1 MDPFFIYHP
10 GGAIAEKL
18 YSEKDWWIDQIVEK
32 PSATIELI
40 SKKYKFGGKTDFW
53 DDYIFMLLISPSLTK
68 ICKLPDIRS
77 AVNKYSELDHCLF
90 FRYIRRDEDPVRFRR
105 AFWNVNSF
113 GKQLSLRLAKELRIP
128 FIAHPN
134 KGKLNQ
140 ICVNFSPKNQ
150 HKIAFIFKG
159 QFKLAHAEF
168 LHEFLRGSVAFI
180 PRVKITLILVDED
193 SSNLRNT
200 GIDHVEIISLP
211 KSSTFD
217 KLNFY
222 YVFEITK
229 I

>member
-1 MDPFFIYHP
+1 M
-10 GGAIAEKL
+10 
-18 YSEKDWWIDQIVEK
+18 S
-32 PSATIELI
+32 
-40 SKKYKFGGKTDFW
+40 
-53 DDYIFMLLISPSLTK
+53 
-68 ICKLPDIRS
+68 
-77 AVNKYSELDHCLF
+77 F

-113 GKQLSLRLAKELRIP
+113 GKQLSLRLANELRIP

-140 ICVNFSPKNQ
+140 TCVNHSPKNQ

-159 QFKLAHAEF
+159 KFALAHAEF

-180 PRVKITLILVDED
+180 PRVKITLILVDDD

-211 KSSTFD
+211 KSNTFD
-217 KLNFY
+217 KLKFY
-222 YVFEITK
+222 YEVLKSKKFDHISWVACVQNLSLYMGHRLCRSQSYWSMKYHSIIMDSLDKYAGLGFGGKSFEFDGVQWFRGRAFR
-229 I
+229 